1 MSVKVLARIGTEK
14 YYTEVTAGKNKIITD
29 EPLDKGGQDKGFNPF
44 ELLASSLATCTAATL
59 RMYIDRKGWSVPEI
73 DVEVELENYPQTK
86 NTIFTRKIS
95 YGSAIL
101 EAEQLARLH
110 HIADA
115 CPVHKMLH
123 GNMEIKT
130 LFLEKQK
137 L

>member
-14 YYTEVTAGKNKIITD
+14 YYTEVTAGKNKLITD
-29 EPLDKGGQDKGFNPF
+29 EPLDKGGLDKGFNPF
-44 ELLASSLATCTAATL
+44 ELLAASLATCTAATL
-59 RMYIDRKGWSVPEI
+59 RMYIDRKAWSVPEI
-73 DVEVELENYPQTK
+73 DVKVEMENYPQTK
-86 NTIFTRKIS
+86 NTLFTRKIS
-95 YGSAIL
+95 YGDALL
-101 EAEQLARLH
+101 EAEQLARLY

-130 LFLEKQK
+130 LFLEKQE

>member
-44 ELLASSLATCTAATL
+44 ELLAASLATCTVATL

-86 NTIFTRKIS
+86 NTLFTRKIS
-95 YGSAIL
+95 YGEAL
-101 EAEQLARLH
+101 LGAEQLARLH
-110 HIADA
+110 QIADA

-123 GNMEIKT
+123 GNMEINT
-130 LFLEKQK
+130 LFLEKQE

>member
-1 MSVKVLARIGTEK
+1 MRVKVLARIGTEK

-44 ELLASSLATCTAATL
+44 ELLAASLATCTAATL

-73 DVEVELENYPQTK
+73 DVEVEMENYQQTK

-95 YGSAIL
+95 YGLALL

-123 GNMEIKT
+123 GNIEINT
-130 LFLEKQK
+130 LFFEKEK

>member
-29 EPLDKGGQDKGFNPF
+29 EPVDKGGQDKGFNPF
-44 ELLASSLATCTAATL
+44 ELLAASLATCTAATL

-73 DVEVELENYPQTK
+73 DVEVEMENYPQTK
-86 NTIFTRKIS
+86 NTLFTRKIS
-95 YGSAIL
+95 YGEALL

-123 GNMEIKT
+123 GNMEINT
-130 LFLEKQK
+130 LFLEKQE

>member
-1 MSVKVLARIGTEK
+1 MSVRVLARIGTEK
-14 YYTEVTAGKNKIITD
+14 YYTAVTAGKNKIITD

-44 ELLASSLATCTAATL
+44 ELLAASLATCTAATL

-73 DVEVELENYPQTK
+73 DVEVEMENYPQTK
-86 NTIFTRKIS
+86 NTLFTRKIS
-95 YGSAIL
+95 YGDAL
-101 EAEQLARLH
+101 LGAEQLARLH

-123 GNMEIKT
+123 GNMEINT
-130 LFLEKQK
+130 LFLEKQE

>member
-44 ELLASSLATCTAATL
+44 ELLAASLATCTAATL

-73 DVEVELENYPQTK
+73 DVEVEMENYPQTK
-86 NTIFTRKIS
+86 NTLFTRKFS
-95 YGSAIL
+95 YGEALL
-101 EAEQLARLH
+101 ETEQLARLH

-115 CPVHKMLH
+115 CPVHKMLRA
-123 GNMEIKT
+123 NIEINT
-130 LFLEKQK
+130 LFFEN
-137 L
+137 

>member
-1 MSVKVLARIGTEK
+1 
-14 YYTEVTAGKNKIITD
+14 
-29 EPLDKGGQDKGFNPF
+29 
-44 ELLASSLATCTAATL
+44 
-59 RMYIDRKGWSVPEI
+59 MYIDRKGWSVPEI
-73 DVEVELENYPQTK
+73 DVEVEMENYPQTK

-123 GNMEIKT
+123 GNMEINT
-130 LFLEKQK
+130 LFFENWDW
-137 L
+137 

>member
-1 MSVKVLARIGTEK
+1 MSVKVLARIGTKK
-14 YYTEVTAGKNKIITD
+14 YYTEVTAGTNKIITD

-73 DVEVELENYPQTK
+73 DVEVEMENYPQTK
-86 NTIFTRKIS
+86 NTICTRKIS
-95 YGSAIL
+95 YGEAL
-101 EAEQLARLH
+101 LDAEQLARLH

-130 LFLEKQK
+130 LFLEKQE

>member
-1 MSVKVLARIGTEK
+1 MSVKVLASIGTEK

-29 EPLDKGGQDKGFNPF
+29 ETLDKGGQDKGFNPF
-44 ELLASSLATCTAATL
+44 ELLAASLATCTAATL

-86 NTIFTRKIS
+86 NAIFMRKIR
-95 YGSAIL
+95 YGEAIL
-101 EAEQLARLH
+101 ESEQLARLH

-123 GNMEIKT
+123 GNMEINT
-130 LFLEKQK
+130 VFIEK
-137 L
+137 

>member
-44 ELLASSLATCTAATL
+44 ELLAASLATCTAATL

-73 DVEVELENYPQTK
+73 DVEVEMENYPQTK

-95 YGSAIL
+95 YGEALL

-115 CPVHKMLH
+115 CPVHKLLH
-123 GNMEIKT
+123 GNMEINT
-130 LFLEKQK
+130 TFIEN
-137 L
+137 

>member
-73 DVEVELENYPQTK
+73 DVEVEMENYPQTK

-123 GNMEIKT
+123 GNMEINT
-130 LFLEKQK
+130 LFFEN
-137 L
+137 

>member
-44 ELLASSLATCTAATL
+44 ELLASSLASCTAATL

-73 DVEVELENYPQTK
+73 DVEVEMENFPQTK

-95 YGSAIL
+95 YRKALL
-101 EAEQLARLH
+101 EAEQLARLRQ
-110 HIADA
+110 IADA

-123 GNMEIKT
+123 GNIEINT
-130 LFLEKQK
+130 LFFEKEK

>member
-14 YYTEVTAGKNKIITD
+14 YYTEVTAGKNIIITD

-44 ELLASSLATCTAATL
+44 ELLASSLATCSAATL

-73 DVEVELENYPQTK
+73 DVEVEMENYPQTK

-95 YGSAIL
+95 YGLAIL

-115 CPVHKMLH
+115 CPVHKMLQ
-123 GNMEIKT
+123 GNIEINT
-130 LFLEKQK
+130 LFFEKQK

>member
-59 RMYIDRKGWSVPEI
+59 RMYIDLKGWSVPEI

-86 NTIFTRKIS
+86 NTLFTRKIS
-95 YGSAIL
+95 YGDAL
-101 EAEQLARLH
+101 LGAEQLARLH

-123 GNMEIKT
+123 GNMEINT
-130 LFLEKQK
+130 LFLEKQE

>member
-1 MSVKVLARIGTEK
+1 MSVIVLARIGTEK
-14 YYTEVTAGKNKIITD
+14 YYTEVISDTNKIITD

-44 ELLASSLATCTAATL
+44 ELLAASLATCTAATL

-73 DVEVELENYPQTK
+73 DVEVEMENYPQTK
-86 NTIFTRKIS
+86 NTLFTRKIS
-95 YGSAIL
+95 YGESL
-101 EAEQLARLH
+101 LDAEQLARLH

-123 GNMEIKT
+123 GNMEINT

>member
-29 EPLDKGGQDKGFNPF
+29 EPLDKEGQDKGFNPF
-44 ELLASSLATCTAATL
+44 ELLAASLATCTVATL

-73 DVEVELENYPQTK
+73 DVEVEMENYPQTK

-95 YGSAIL
+95 YGEAHL

-110 HIADA
+110 HIADS

-123 GNMEIKT
+123 GNMEINT
-130 LFLEKQK
+130 LFLKK
-137 L
+137 

>member
-73 DVEVELENYPQTK
+73 DVEVEMENYPQTK

-95 YGSAIL
+95 YGEAL
-101 EAEQLARLH
+101 LKAEQLARLH

-123 GNMEIKT
+123 GNIEINT
-130 LFLEKQK
+130 LFFEN
-137 L
+137 